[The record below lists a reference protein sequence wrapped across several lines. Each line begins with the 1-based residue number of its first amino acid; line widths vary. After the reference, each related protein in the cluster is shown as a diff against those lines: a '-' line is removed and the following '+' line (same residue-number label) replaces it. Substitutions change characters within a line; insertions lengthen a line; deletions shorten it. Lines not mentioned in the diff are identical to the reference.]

1 MIKLIV
7 SDVDGTLLPAG
18 QSEISGDVICAIKNL
33 IEAGKKVAIASGRTY
48 GSLIGLFPALEKD
61 VYFICCDGSACVYD
75 GKVIYTKQIGIGD
88 VLDVIRRKE
97 YEDYDVLLCTPKNA
111 YILKGNEDFA
121 EEIYSMT
128 GEKVGYLSKMYDL
141 QEPVIKIIMRD
152 RCGNAKPLSFMP
164 KTLRVSYNKDGW
176 CEYVSAIANKGLAVS
191 DLQMRLY
198 LSKFDTACIGDG
210 YNDAEMMK
218 KAKLAVSANNYHED
232 LEGVCNAHTDDVVSF
247 LNELLIK

>member
-7 SDVDGTLLPAG
+7 SDVDGTLLPVG

-33 IEAGKKVAIASGRTY
+33 TEAGKRVAIASGRTY
-48 GSLIGLFPALEKD
+48 GSLINLFPALEKD
-61 VYFICCDGSACVYD
+61 VYFICCDGAAYVYG
-75 GKVIYTKQIGIGD
+75 GKVLYSKEIGIGD
-88 VLDVIRRKE
+88 VIDVIRRKE

-111 YILKGNEDFA
+111 YILKGNEDF
-121 EEIYSMT
+121 EKEIYAMT
-128 GEKVGYLSKMYDL
+128 GEKVRRLSRMYDL
-141 QEPVIKIIMRD
+141 QEPVVKIIMREKN
-152 RCGNAKPLSFMP
+152 GNAKPLAFMP

-198 LSKFDTACIGDG
+198 LSKFDTVCIGDG

-218 KAKLAVSANNYHED
+218 KAKLAVSANNYHAD
-232 LEGVCNAHTDDVVSF
+232 LEGVCNAHTDDVVGF
-247 LNELLIK
+247 LNDLLS